1 MKSVAIGTAVLG
13 LAVVLGS
20 RLPQMGEAVGVV
32 ASTSDGSPSA
42 TAGVNVNPMLA
53 AFPLA
58 RSSERYAHEPRA
70 SGEAV
75 SSEDLTAVV
84 RRYCVVCHNDRL
96 LTGNLSLQVFDVAE
110 AAVHAEVAEK
120 MVRKLRLGMMPPPGM
135 PRPGGDTL
143 ATLVGTLEGIIDQ
156 AAASTPTAPGT
167 RRFQRLNRGEYEQV
181 IEDLIGLEVD
191 AERWL
196 PGDRFVRSYDTWSSV
211 QTLAPTT
218 LEAYLSAAEELSR
231 MAVGVGDQFPPPLPV
246 NYRVPAE
253 VSQHAWERVEGAPFG
268 TRGGTVVLH
277 HFPIDGEYVFSV
289 ATALGRGTAPADI
302 DVSIDGEPVALL
314 GLPLSPPA
322 GRAPPIRTEPIFVR
336 AGQRQVSVA
345 FVRSMEGPYNDPLSP
360 HGLSSGG
367 SGRGRWANHGLTG
380 LPHLREF
387 TIDGPYNPASA
398 EVSGD
403 GRSREIIFSC
413 YPSTPDEELSCAESI
428 LSRLAREAYRRPLVA
443 EDVADLMSFYEEGR
457 EEGSFELGIRMG
469 LQWILSSPS
478 FLFRLEEEP
487 EGLDVGEA
495 YALNDVDLASR
506 LSFFLWGTGPDGE
519 LLDLAEEGRLND
531 PRVLE
536 VQVKRMLADPR
547 SESLAT
553 RFAPQWL
560 RLDELDG
567 KRPLTEVF
575 PDFSRALVEGMH
587 RETEL
592 FFDHVVRE
600 DRSFFELLTA
610 DYTFVNEPLARHYGL
625 PSPGSGNEFVKV
637 SVSDPNKFGLLG
649 QGSVLT
655 VTSYDERTSPVV
667 RGKWVMEVLLGSPPP
682 PPPPNVPLLNAT
694 AAANEGRILT
704 TRERLEMHRA
714 NPTCN
719 ACHRFMDPI
728 GLALENYDAVGRWRV
743 RDENAVPLNTQS
755 TFYDGTE
762 IGTPVDL
769 REVVLKRP
777 EPVVRNFINNLYEY
791 AIGRRSEYFDQPTVR
806 AIEEKVKADDYRM
819 SSFILAIV
827 ESDAFRMRQV
837 DTLTEE
843 N

>member
-13 LAVVLGS
+13 LVVVLGS

-42 TAGVNVNPMLA
+42 TASVNVNPMLA

-58 RSSERYAHEPRA
+58 RSAERYAHEPRM

-84 RRYCVVCHNDRL
+84 RRYCVVCHNDGM

-143 ATLVGTLEGIIDQ
+143 ATLVETLEGIIDQ

-167 RRFQRLNRGEYEQV
+167 RRFQRLNRSEYEQV
-181 IEDLIGLEVD
+181 IEDLLGLEVD

-196 PGDRFVRSYDTWSSV
+196 PGDRFVRSYDTWSTV
-211 QTLAPTT
+211 QTLAATT
-218 LEAYLSAAEELSR
+218 LEAYLGAAEDISR

-246 NYRVPAE
+246 NYRVPVE
-253 VSQHAWERVEGAPFG
+253 VSQHDWDHVEGTPFG
-268 TRGGTVVLH
+268 TRGGTAVLH

-413 YPSTPDEELSCAESI
+413 YPSNPDEELSCAESI

-519 LLDLAEEGRLND
+519 LLDLAEERRLND

-536 VQVKRMLADPR
+536 AQVKRMLADPR

-560 RLDELDG
+560 RLDELPR
-567 KRPLTEVF
+567 KRPLPDVF
-575 PDFSRALVEGMH
+575 PDFNRGVAESMH

-592 FFDHVVRE
+592 FFDYLVRE
-600 DRSFFELLTA
+600 DRSFFELLMA
-610 DYTFVNEPLARHYGL
+610 DYTFVNELLARHYGL

-637 SVSDPNKFGLLG
+637 SVSDPNRFGLLG

-655 VTSYDERTSPVV
+655 VTSFDDRTSPVL
-667 RGKWVMEVLLGSPPP
+667 RGQWVMEVLLGSPPP

-694 AAANEGRILT
+694 AAADEGRILT

>member
-13 LAVVLGS
+13 LVVVLGS

-32 ASTSDGSPSA
+32 ASMSDGSPSA

-58 RSSERYAHEPRA
+58 RSAERYAHEPRM

-246 NYRVPAE
+246 NYRVPVE
-253 VSQHAWERVEGAPFG
+253 VSQHDWDHVEGTPFG
-268 TRGGTVVLH
+268 TRGGTAVLH

-413 YPSTPDEELSCAESI
+413 YPSNPDEELSCAESI
-428 LSRLAREAYRRPLVA
+428 LSRLAREAYRRPLTA
-443 EDVADLMSFYEEGR
+443 EDVAALMSFYEEGR
-457 EEGSFELGIRMG
+457 EEGSFELAIRVA
-469 LQWILSSPS
+469 LQAILSSPS
-478 FLFRLEEEP
+478 FIFRLEREP
-487 EGLDVGEA
+487 AGLAPGET
-495 YALNDVDLASR
+495 YALSDVDLASR

-536 VQVKRMLADPR
+536 AQVKRMLADPR

-610 DYTFVNEPLARHYGL
+610 DYTFVNEPLAHHYGL